1 MKNYFKN
8 KKILVAGE
16 SGLLGTNLMAKLIN
30 LKAKVTGSYFT
41 KIKEKKYKH
50 LLLIFPLI
58 IGSKNI

>member
-8 KKILVAGE
+8 KKILVAVGF
-16 SGLLGTNLMAKLIN
+16 GMLGTNLMAKLIN

-41 KIKEKKYKH
+41 KIKEKKHKH

-58 IGSKNI
+58 IGSKDI

>member
-8 KKILVAGE
+8 KKILVAGG
-16 SGLLGTNLMAKLIN
+16 SGLLGANLMAKLIN

-58 IGSKNI
+58 IGSKDI

>member
-8 KKILVAGE
+8 KKILVAGG

-30 LKAKVTGSYFT
+30 LKAKVTGSCFT
-41 KIKEKKYKH
+41 KIKKKYKH

-58 IGSKNI
+58 IGSKDI

>member
-8 KKILVAGE
+8 KKILVAGG

-50 LLLIFPLI
+50 LLQICPLI
-58 IGSKNI
+58 IGSKDL

>member
-8 KKILVAGE
+8 KKILVAGG
-16 SGLLGTNLMAKLIN
+16 SGLLGANFMAKLIN

-58 IGSKNI
+58 IGSKDI

>member
-1 MKNYFKN
+1 MKNYFEN
-8 KKILVAGE
+8 KKILVAGR
-16 SGLLGTNLMAKLIN
+16 SGLLRTNLMAKLIN

-58 IGSKNI
+58 IGSKDI

>member
-1 MKNYFKN
+1 VKNYFKN
-8 KKILVAGE
+8 KKILVAGGF
-16 SGLLGTNLMAKLIN
+16 GLLGTNLMAKLIN

-58 IGSKNI
+58 IGSKDK

>member
-1 MKNYFKN
+1 
-8 KKILVAGE
+8 VAGG
-16 SGLLGTNLMAKLIN
+16 SGLLGANLMAKLIN

-58 IGSKNI
+58 IGSKDI